1 MLFFS
6 FNWSLH
12 GGSVCVMFAV
22 IYTDFMC
29 FTVHVTSCHCH
40 TYDKH
45 ACSMSFCHPSI
56 SVCSLTR
63 GAKRRERSAGK
74 FAIEFQRL
82 KCCVWQK
89 HTRNSIS
96 LNLSLSD
103 LVNSGFTITNNYR
116 VNLHLLLP
124 KFSLCFTGPSKWLSV
139 WSCLFF
145 HRVRNLLIL
154 EHIKVFTGT
163 SRNKNR
169 LRTRQEI
176 RG

>member
-1 MLFFS
+1 MVV
-6 FNWSLH
+6 
-12 GGSVCVMFAV
+12 SVSCLQLY
-22 IYTDFMC
+22 IQ
-29 FTVHVTSCHCH
+29 TSCVLPCTSPLVIVILMTSMHALCH
-40 TYDKH
+40 
-45 ACSMSFCHPSI
+45 SVMHPFQFVGSPAEP
-56 SVCSLTR
+56 SGGNR
-63 GAKRRERSAGK
+63 GTKRREWSAGK

-103 LVNSGFTITNNYR
+103 LVNSSFTITNNYR

-145 HRVRNLLIL
+145 HRVHNLLIL

-163 SRNKNR
+163 SRNRNR
-169 LRTRQEI
+169 PRTRQEI

>member
-1 MLFFS
+1 
-6 FNWSLH
+6 
-12 GGSVCVMFAV
+12 MFAV
-22 IYTDFMC
+22 IYRI
-29 FTVHVTSCHCH
+29 HVLYGARHFLSLSCLRQ
-40 TYDKH
+40 
-45 ACSMSFCHPSI
+45 ACMLYVILPWSI

-63 GAKRRERSAGK
+63 RAKRREWSAGK
-74 FAIEFQRL
+74 FAIKFQRL

-124 KFSLCFTGPSKWLSV
+124 TFSLCFTGPSKWLSV

-145 HRVRNLLIL
+145 HRVHNLLIL
-154 EHIKVFTGT
+154 KHIKVFTGT
-163 SRNKNR
+163 SRNRNR
-169 LRTRQEI
+169 PRTRQEI